1 MRRFWAFMIMVVS
14 LLVAVLFNVQAV
26 VQSNNDSLE
35 YQGGRE
41 AVIQIDK
48 RDSGTSLNSGDISSR
63 IMARLDLA
71 GARDSKVEVV
81 LESTDTAQVRISISP
96 NNSSEFSNI
105 MRVVKGNGPISFSTS
120 DNYTVLG
127 TSIYEDNDPMDLTYK
142 SSSPVPYFK
151 VTKTAAWDDLASHA
165 KDSST
170 DETLQKTIYVWQ
182 NKTENDTYEY
192 AVGDKKRDDVASKI
206 IATLSTDDYN
216 SSDSNNCYVA
226 VSKDESGNDFTIAS
240 ARSYIN
246 ARNGGDYGFDVLY
259 LYDNLITAI
268 YPANSLTMMYVGLGI
283 SAVLMLLAMV
293 ILYGVSGIVAGLSIT
308 IGTLFEMMLSNF
320 LGFEFAPITIAAII
334 ASVILG
340 IFISVNYFQKVKLEM
355 RKGKSI
361 DNANTEGYRKSF
373 TITWQACGLVFFLA
387 LLAFL
392 IGKSVIKSFAGV
404 LIIGSVTD
412 FIFVNYLN
420 KWMTYWITTSSVFS
434 KEGRTFGLSDKLS
447 PVEKKFATKDYI
459 SKDRLK
465 KRNIGSTLT
474 IAGICLLVLASTL
487 TFGLL
492 GGSNN
497 IFENSNEYDQ
507 AYRVNVTYV
516 LDRNITSDKT
526 FSNFS
531 GFEDY
536 ITGTT
541 LDDQGAPYYIA
552 SDSFAKSE
560 IISNTFN
567 RVETISGPSYLDSL
581 ETYTYYIS
589 FEVAKPASVTAKE
602 ALNAKVDAIRADFD
616 GGTKL
621 YSMSYPDST
630 ASTTTGTI
638 VNSGNVS
645 HNNFWMYLVLG
656 LTAVFAACFALIV
669 YGLYA
674 SLTVLGIESMV
685 FGTTIGILSATH
697 IAFNSSSMFGIL
709 AGLIITAVTLIPVFA
724 RVRELKKDTKIKHP
738 DLDMKAG
745 FINQALKD
753 TSTATFITQAS
764 FLAVGLI
771 IMACSYSTE
780 IGFGLMI
787 AISAISSFVYTCFF
801 AGSFY
806 LTSSKLAIKSPK
818 KLAKLAARKPLV
830 VNKNEPHE
838 TIIPGIND

>member
-41 AVIQIDK
+41 AVIQVDK
-48 RDSGTSLNSGDISSR
+48 RDGGTSLSSSDISSR
-63 IMARLDLA
+63 IMTRLDSA

-81 LESTDTAQVRISISP
+81 LETTETAQVRISISP
-96 NNSSEFSNI
+96 NNSSEFANI

-127 TSIYEDNDPMDLTYK
+127 TSLYETNDPMELTYS
-142 SSSPVPYFK
+142 SSSPVPVFH
-151 VTKTAAWDDLASHA
+151 VSKTAAWDDLSSHA

-192 AVGDKKRDDVASKI
+192 AVGDKKRDDVAAKI

-216 SSDSNNCYVA
+216 SSDSNNCYVS

-240 ARSYIN
+240 ARSYVN
-246 ARNGGDYGFDVLY
+246 ARNGDDYGFDVLY

-268 YPANSLTMMYVGLGI
+268 YPSNSLTMMYVGLGV
-283 SAVLMLLAMV
+283 SAVLMLAALI
-293 ILYGVSGIVAGLSIT
+293 ILYGVSGMVAGLSIT

-320 LGFEFAPITIAAII
+320 LGFEFAPVTIAAII
-334 ASVILG
+334 ATVILG
-340 IFISVNYFQKVKLEM
+340 VFISVNYFQKVKLEM

-361 DNANTEGYRKSF
+361 DTANTEGYRKSF
-373 TITWQACGLVFFLA
+373 TITWQSCGLVFFLA
-387 LLAFL
+387 LFAFL
-392 IGKSVIKSFAGV
+392 IGRGIIKSFAGV

-412 FIFVNYLN
+412 FLFVNFLN

-434 KEGRTFGLSDKLS
+434 KEGRTFGLSDKMS
-447 PVEKKFATKDYI
+447 PVEKKLATKDYI
-459 SKDRLK
+459 SMDKLK
-465 KRNIGSTLT
+465 KRNTASIIT
-474 IAGICLLVLASTL
+474 IAGISVLVLASTL

-497 IFENSNEYDQ
+497 IFSNTNEYDET
-507 AYRVNVTYV
+507 YRVNVTYV
-516 LDRNITSDKT
+516 LDRNVASDKT

-531 GFEDY
+531 EFEDY

-541 LDDQGAPYYIA
+541 IDDQGAPYYSGTDVFSQDAILT
-552 SDSFAKSE
+552 
-560 IISNTFN
+560 NTFN
-567 RVETISGPSYLDSL
+567 KVETISGPSYLDSL
-581 ETYTYYIS
+581 DTYTYYIS
-589 FEVAKPASVTAKE
+589 FEIAKPASTVEKE
-602 ALNAKVDAIRADFD
+602 ALTAKVEAIRSDFE

-621 YSMSYPDST
+621 YQMSYPDST
-630 ASTTTGTI
+630 TSTTTGTVVSSGT
-638 VNSGNVS
+638 VN

-656 LTAVFAACFALIV
+656 MTAVFAACFALIV

-674 SLTVLGIESMV
+674 SLTVLGIETLV
-685 FGTTIGILSATH
+685 FGTTIGVLSATQ
-697 IAFNSSSMFGIL
+697 IAFNSASMFGIL

-724 RVRELKKDTKIKHP
+724 RVRELKKDTKVKHP
-738 DLDMKAG
+738 DINMKAG

-753 TSTATFITQAS
+753 TSSTTFITQAS
-764 FLAVGLI
+764 FLVVGLI
-771 IMACSYSTE
+771 IMACCYTTE
-780 IGFGLMI
+780 LGLGLMI
-787 AISAISSFVYTCFF
+787 ALSALSSFIYTSFF
-801 AGSFY
+801 TGSFY
-806 LTSSKLAIKSPK
+806 LATSKLAVKSPE
-818 KLAKLAARKPLV
+818 KLAKLAAKKPLV

-838 TIIPGIND
+838 TIVPGIND